1 MTKFRKDP
9 DAVLDY
15 SFDWSKWLQ
24 GSEAII
30 AHTVIAPTGITLDSS
45 DADAERVTA
54 WLSGGTNGTTYN
66 VTCRITTD
74 QGRTDD
80 RSIQVWVLDR

>member
-1 MTKFRKDP
+1 MRFRKDP

-15 SFDWSKWLQ
+15 TWDWSRWLQ
-24 GSEAII
+24 AGEAIVSHQI
-30 AHTVIAPTGITLDSS
+30 LVPTGITLDSS

-54 WLSGGTNGTTYN
+54 WLSGGTNGITYT

-80 RSIQVWVLDR
+80 RSIAVWVLDR